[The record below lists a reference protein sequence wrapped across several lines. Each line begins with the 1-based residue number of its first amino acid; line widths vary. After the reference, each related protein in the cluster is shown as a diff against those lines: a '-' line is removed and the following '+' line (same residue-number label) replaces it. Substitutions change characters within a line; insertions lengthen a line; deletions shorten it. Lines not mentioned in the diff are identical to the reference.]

1 MQLTEKQRADV
12 LEILRRRLPEAEYIV
27 FGSRVK
33 GNAREYSDLDLA
45 VKDAAR
51 IPDVRMFHL
60 REDFSESDLP
70 FRVDLVDYRAVGD
83 DFRRV
88 LDETGA
94 GLN

>member
-1 MQLTEKQRADV
+1 MQLTKKQRAKTLD
-12 LEILRRRLPEAEYIV
+12 ILRRRLPGAEWIV
-27 FGSRVK
+27 FGSRAK
-33 GNAREYSDLDLA
+33 GRARAYSDLDLA

-51 IPDVRMFHL
+51 IPAAKMFHL

-88 LDETGA
+88 LDETGTR
-94 GLN
+94 LN